1 MATSYPPYVDAF
13 NKMSDVFNAIKSA
26 AVPTKFNQDF
36 LKTIL
41 GLKSSS
47 YFAVIPLMKKL
58 NFLDPTNQP
67 TQAYKDY
74 RDDNLSKQ
82 IMANQVKIAYEDLFK
97 ASEFANKLTKEQLIT
112 KLKTLLGVG
121 DDDLTLLKV
130 AGTFLELVKLSDF
143 DGKHKTSH
151 KKPETSPDDKP
162 QDAPKNPLLNVQNGD
177 EVKFG
182 ISYTINLNLPAT
194 TEIEVFNAIFKS
206 LKDNLLK

>member
-1 MATSYPPYVDAF
+1 MAKTYPPYVDAY
-13 NKMSDVFNAIKSA
+13 NKISDVFKAIKTA

-36 LKTIL
+36 LSTIL

-74 RDDNLSKQ
+74 RDDNLSGQ
-82 IMANQVKIAYEDLFK
+82 VMANQVKFAYQDLFK
-97 ASEFANKLTKEQLIT
+97 ANEFANKLSKEQLIV

-121 DDDLTLLKV
+121 DDDITLPKV
-130 AGTFLELVKLSDF
+130 AGTFIELVKLSDF
-143 DGKHKTSH
+143 ESKAKTA
-151 KKPETSPDDKP
+151 KKSDAASDEKP
-162 QDAPKNPLLNVQNGD
+162 HIVPPKSALSTLTNGD
-177 EVKFG
+177 EMKFG

-206 LKDNLLK
+206 LKENLLK